1 MAAGGRPGLL
11 TAYTRAVS
19 GSNPGARRG
28 VFITLEGPDGSG
40 KSSLAP
46 RLADALRA
54 RGCDVVA
61 TREPGSTRLGE
72 RIRDLLLST
81 EPGLGHTGA
90 ADAFLFAAARAQHVT
105 EVIKPALA
113 RGAVVVCD
121 RFADS
126 SMAYQG
132 HGSGV
137 PVAELAVVQRLATG
151 GLVPDLTILL
161 DLPVE
166 AGLRRKAGDAAGGV
180 TRFESGFDL
189 AYHQRVRDAFLAFAA
204 AEPARYRIVDA
215 TLPVDAVL
223 EAAMTAILTAGLA
236 DPCLDGAPGTSRGVR

>member
-1 MAAGGRPGLL
+1 M
-11 TAYTRAVS
+11 S
-19 GSNPGARRG
+19 DSDSGARRG

-46 RLADALRA
+46 RLADALRR

-72 RIRDLLLST
+72 QIRDLLLST

-105 EVIKPALA
+105 EVIAPALA

-121 RFADS
+121 RYADS

-137 PVAELAVVQRLATG
+137 PVADLAVVQRLATG
-151 GLVPDLTILL
+151 GLAPDLTILL

-166 AGLRRKAGDAAGGV
+166 AGLRRKAGDAAGV
-180 TRFESGFDL
+180 TRFESGFDI

-215 TLPVDAVL
+215 TLPADAVL
-223 EAAMTAILTAGLA
+223 EAAMAAILAAGLP
-236 DPCLDGAPGTSRGVR
+236 DPCLEGVPGADRSER